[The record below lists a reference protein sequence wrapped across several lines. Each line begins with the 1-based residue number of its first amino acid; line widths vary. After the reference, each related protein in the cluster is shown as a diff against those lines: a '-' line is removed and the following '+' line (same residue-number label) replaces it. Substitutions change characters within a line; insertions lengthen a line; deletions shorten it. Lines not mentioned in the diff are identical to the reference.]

1 MDDDQEL
8 MDAFYEETQSLI
20 DEMRKDL
27 SALGEEYI
35 PTILHNLFR
44 CAHTLKGSSGIV
56 GFDNLRE
63 VAQALEK
70 IFKAAKDQKCEINDD
85 VISLLSESI
94 EACHRLLDGDEVEGL
109 GELLKKLNRIP
120 DHLD

>member
-1 MDDDQEL
+1 MDDGEEL
-8 MDAFYEETQSLI
+8 MDAFYEEAQNLI

-35 PTILHNLFR
+35 PTILHSLFR

-70 IFKAAKDQKCEINDD
+70 IFKAAKDQKCVINDD

-94 EACHRLLDGDEVEGL
+94 EAFHRLLDGEEVEGL